1 MDIMISGG
9 GQPREVITTRI
20 YWG

>member
-1 MDIMISGG
+1 MISGG
-9 GQPREVITTRI
+9 GQPGEMITTRI

>member
-1 MDIMISGG
+1 MISGG
-9 GQPREVITTRI
+9 GQLGEVITTRI